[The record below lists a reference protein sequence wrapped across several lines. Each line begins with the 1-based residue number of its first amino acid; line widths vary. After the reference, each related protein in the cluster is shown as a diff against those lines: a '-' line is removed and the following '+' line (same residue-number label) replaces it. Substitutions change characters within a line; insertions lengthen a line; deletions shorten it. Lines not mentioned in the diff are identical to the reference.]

1 MIAPP
6 ILPRFLLST
15 FRNTFALIALALLV
29 AACGGS
35 SQVVATISDG
45 DLYDIE
51 ISSQQVEDLS
61 SNSGAISTTAFAE
74 DLTNTIVEFIVIERA
89 SADFGITVTSDDI
102 EARRAELQDS
112 VEAQGTAYQDFLDQ
126 QGFTDER
133 VRRIAHQQ
141 LVAEAVEAQLLD
153 DEGPVTDEQIDAYVD
168 RTVRGSTEVCA
179 SHILLETEDEAV
191 AARER
196 VLAGEDFAAVA
207 MDVSTGPSGP
217 DGGDLGCTTL
227 GSYVEEF
234 AIGAYEAEIGVPT
247 EPVRSSFGWHVIL
260 VTERTA
266 PEDLDLEQ
274 VRDNASEVLNST
286 RGQPLVNEW
295 LLRVIG
301 EAQVSVEPEYGSW
314 VTDPQPQV
322 LPPA

>member
-1 MIAPP
+1 MPT
-6 ILPRFLLST
+6 L
-15 FRNTFALIALALLV
+15 FRNTFAFIALALVV

-35 SQVVATISDG
+35 NDVVATISDG
-45 DLYDIE
+45 DLYTLE
-51 ISSQQVEDLS
+51 VSSQQVEDLS
-61 SNSGAISTTAFAE
+61 ASSGAVSTAAFAE

-89 SADFGITVTSDDI
+89 SADFGITVTDDEI
-102 EARRAELQDS
+102 ETRRAELQDS
-112 VEAQGTAYQDFLDQ
+112 VEAQGTTYEDFLDQ

-141 LVAEAVEAQLLD
+141 LVAEAVETELLD
-153 DEGPVTDEQIDAYVD
+153 DAGPVTDEQIDAYVD
-168 RTVRGSTEVCA
+168 RTVRGSTEACA
-179 SHILLETEDEAV
+179 SHILLETEDDAV

-207 MDVSTGPSGP
+207 MDGSTGPSGP
-217 DGGDLGCTTL
+217 DGGDLGCSTL
-227 GSYVEEF
+227 GNYVEEF

-260 VTERTA
+260 VGERTP
-266 PEDLDLEQ
+266 PEGLDLDQ
-274 VRDNASEVLNST
+274 VRENAAEVLNST

-301 EAQVSVEPEYGSW
+301 EAEVSVKPEYGSW

>member
-1 MIAPP
+1 M
-6 ILPRFLLST
+6 SKT
-15 FRNTFALIALALLV
+15 FRNTLALLALALVV
-29 AACGGS
+29 AACGGGS

-45 DLYDIE
+45 DIYDVE

-61 SNSGAISTTAFAE
+61 ANSGALSTTDFAA

-89 SADFGITVTSDDI
+89 EADFGITVTDDEI

-112 VEAQGTAYQDFLDQ
+112 VEAQGTTYEDFLDQ

-141 LVAEAVEAQLLD
+141 LVAEAVESELLAQA
-153 DEGPVTDEQIDAYVD
+153 GPVTDEQIDAYVE
-168 RTVRGSTEVCA
+168 RTVRGSTEACV
-179 SHILLETEDEAV
+179 SHILLDTEEDAI
-191 AARER
+191 AARDR
-196 VLAGEDFAAVA
+196 VLAGEDFAEVA

-227 GSYVEEF
+227 GSYVDEF

-260 VTERTA
+260 VTERTEPA
-266 PEDLDLEQ
+266 DLDLEQ
-274 VRDNASEVLNST
+274 VRANAAEVLNST
-286 RGQPLVNEW
+286 RGQPLVNDW
-295 LLRVIG
+295 LLEVIG
-301 EAQVSVEPEYGSW
+301 DAEVSVEPEYGSW

-322 LPPA
+322 VPPT